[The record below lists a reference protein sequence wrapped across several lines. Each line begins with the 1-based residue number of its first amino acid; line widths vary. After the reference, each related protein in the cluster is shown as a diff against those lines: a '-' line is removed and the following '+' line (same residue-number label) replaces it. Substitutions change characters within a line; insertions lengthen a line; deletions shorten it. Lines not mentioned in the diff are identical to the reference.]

1 MANFLSPEEIDSL
14 DVNQTPAPQQ
24 NLSRNFVLS
33 PEDIDNLP
41 AAQPKAEPVIKAPVQ
56 PGERPSTTVGG
67 PRQSFNTEGE
77 SLAQQAEDLPVIGP
91 AVRMGRASGYALGR
105 SGKAIEAAAGDVAN
119 LPAAAAGYTK
129 PLENLSEF
137 ASQPY
142 EGKGS
147 ERPLPIE
154 RRAEV
159 PGAGRFFM
167 KAGLAPFRMEPQL
180 AAGFGLGAL
189 GLPAAASAAIPMLV
203 NERGEYDPIGA
214 GIAAGI
220 PGASRI
226 GEEVVSNALRRIPIA
241 QVMIRILGKDPM
253 ELKGRVVQKLG
264 GIEFSNDNFRKFLES
279 GGGFL
284 SANAYLA
291 AAKTPEILALP
302 EEQRKQAALDMVAEN
317 IAPALL
323 GFIRPGMSRTLESM
337 GPEVMRQYKEEF
349 SKPPVQG
356 PGPTG
361 TPPVIPVPPVMPK
374 PGPAGAARPM
384 PNKPMTPQDIDAVTP
399 APVPPVAA
407 NKNAGTVP
415 ETPQTINEQMKWLVE
430 GKRKAVMITHGE
442 EVPVLPKGMAITGTP
457 AGLFIFDPKQTNPAE
472 INAAVMNNTIGDLLG
487 YGTPAK
493 PAPGTPAA
501 AVVVRGP
508 DGTEKQG
515 VKTDAQ
521 NLPKVVDAAKKVA
534 GPGDTVTIE
543 PEQKVIDERNKA
555 NAPNPVIQQTGL
567 PVQPQG
573 TPPIGQTQ
581 QGASPGNIVP
591 GPTGQPGGLTP
602 DQIDEIPEGQQ
613 PQAPVVKPQ
622 PPATTLPATME
633 TARAIVN
640 MTPEEFHAKGGSFNK
655 INLELGKNA
664 TPEEYA
670 ELKQLRDKANERLAG
685 KTEEYN
691 KLKTRVE
698 AAKKLL
704 ALKNQGINLSTPGTV
719 DTSDRDKLVLEIA
732 KLTKQLEAVGNH
744 VLMLSTMPQFYNET
758 IKAYEDAR
766 ATGEP
771 TPAQR
776 EAGNYPKR
784 KVNVHGLEV
793 SVEVEPGGIRRNM
806 PGQPPWEVKMPVAYG
821 YIKRTVDNTDEAVDV
836 YLGPQEKGSTMVY
849 VIDQVDP
856 QTRKYDEPK
865 TFIGFDTVKQVLDA
879 YKGSFSDGS
888 GQMRIGGIKAFT
900 VPEFKKWLNNPGPV
914 QYREPKNLPA
924 KPVKKE
930 GDNHGKEVQTSE
942 GVQKGGE
949 GKEVAPKAPASTQP
963 ASTLHPG
970 QMTPEQFLEWQSK
983 HPGPGEGFYLS
994 AIDHPLGIHLSG
1006 FPAAIYR
1013 AIQEGLPV
1021 SDANRHILGAEE
1033 AQKKDLKDWLRARE
1047 QRLRWIRESSY
1058 PVSDV
1063 DAKALELM
1071 PSLQE
1076 RKWVLKEDGN
1086 WHPPGGLVKPAYD
1099 AKVKSD
1105 ANKLPKGRGGSLRPG
1120 GSGSPT
1126 PPTTPE
1132 GEPTPAGDTGENPQ
1146 VQPGIRP
1153 ADAGQEPGRGG
1164 ADSGGTPTDV
1174 ERLPT
1179 GEKPGETVEPQG
1191 ERTPPESAPVLS
1203 EPTGTAVEPAVSDPQ
1218 RPRNISLTENPAPVG
1233 VVSRANANIAAI
1245 ALVRALEK
1253 QNRFPT
1259 DEERK
1264 VLAAWSGWGSF
1275 KEVFNEGK
1283 AAKRDYDPGWVKR
1296 YGKAYDKLKSL
1307 LSDEEFAA
1315 AAESS
1320 VNAHFTSMEAVH
1332 SMWDIARHLGYKGG
1346 RALEGSAG
1354 SGVMIGYMPQDLASQ
1369 TKWVAVEMEPMT
1381 GKILTYLYPE
1391 ADVRIQPFERTKISN
1406 GRFDIAITNVPFHET
1421 GPGGTEYDIDLNL
1434 HNYCIARNL
1443 DKVKAGGIAVI
1454 ISSAGTMDSRPK
1466 QRAFIAS
1473 KADLVGAIRLPSNA
1487 FKESAGT
1494 EVVTDILIFRKPDGR
1509 PFDAQR
1515 WANTVEITTPDGKA
1529 EINEY
1534 FAQHPEMVL
1543 GKHALTGTM
1552 YRKNSYTVEATPGDI
1567 TEKLKAAIAHL
1578 PEDIISGRIIPGEAA
1593 EDTFLDDGTLT
1604 INEAGKVLEA
1614 KNLIL
1619 GKPEWDTNNK
1629 TLVDRAKD
1637 YIGLRNV
1644 LRRQYD
1650 LERNPESTDEDI
1662 EANRKELKKAYDK
1675 WTRKHGELNLNERKI
1690 SYLSSDPQYYTVL
1703 GLELVSQKMDPNDPS
1718 QTITVVTPSDVLT
1731 KRVNQPDLPPAK
1743 AGSGLDALSISL
1755 AYKGTLD
1762 MDYMSQ
1768 LTGMTEDQLESE
1780 LIGAGVAFKDPV
1792 AGTMIVNTEYLT
1804 GDIRD
1809 KLARAIFAAKE
1820 DNQFERNVEALKK
1833 VIPPDKPFSQIKF
1846 EISSRWM
1853 PEGALNLFAKQ
1864 VMGIPGNVIK
1874 FVDGVEEFAVKPTH
1888 TYQLTD
1894 KARTVYSTKDLNA
1907 LDLLQHALNFKRAK
1921 IMRTVRDGDKERTYE
1936 DVDAS
1941 ALANQIIDR
1950 IKEEFLKWA
1959 QTTEENLPYKYFD
1972 SDRGEYVTNDFPVWK
1987 ILEQEFNKKYGS
1999 FIVPDTDGS
2008 KLTLPGL
2015 STMVRRA
2022 PHLMNGVMR
2031 AIVTGNAVY
2040 GHGVGSGKTYL
2051 QIVAAHELM
2060 RIGKAKKIVH
2070 VVKKPTV
2077 GQFRTSIERAYPG
2090 SKVLIPSKKD
2100 FDPANRQKLFARIA
2114 SGRFDF
2120 IVLTHEQF
2128 KGIPTDPKSVE
2139 SFFNEQIDQ
2148 LRNILKEMGEERAED
2163 AKSTRGM
2170 DPTVRNIVRKIKG
2183 LRKRLENHL
2192 KAMGKHQIG
2201 ALSWQD
2207 LGIDGAFI
2215 DESHN
2220 FKKLPIATQMDVKGI
2235 PSDFSQRAVDLL
2247 IKMRDIQRKT
2257 DGRNVFFA
2265 SGTPVSNTLA
2275 ELWLMFHA
2283 TNPKLLEDFHVKT
2296 FDSFAS
2302 TFADVVE
2309 NFELGWDGR
2318 FKDQTRMSSFKNAAA
2333 LTVLTRMGMDVKMG
2347 NKELGLDVPEM
2358 RNGKPTIHAIKVT
2371 PAFERWVG
2379 LLEHISDTW
2388 AEFAPK
2394 ERFENS
2400 WVPIATMRAGVAA
2413 ALDPRLLF
2421 PDAEDHPASKVN
2433 TAIAD
2438 IYKAWEEGKEL
2449 RTTMMV
2455 FADMYRTMNSEKLLG
2470 VVGHHNPDVQ
2480 VSDTED
2486 GLPKDSNADETG
2498 DTGAADEKG
2507 YESTA
2512 VGDFNLY
2519 EDMRKKLIAR
2529 GVPEHEIA
2537 IITEHDTDAK
2547 RESLLNKLRQG
2558 MVRIVFGST
2567 EKIGEGV
2574 DVPQRMSAQFHLD
2587 PPMQMTPAKMEQRIG
2602 RIIRQGNMHSPKNLN
2617 LPVDVHFYAQERSMD
2632 AAIYQMLETKSKMVT
2647 QALQGQY
2654 LGDTF
2659 EDPAGELTLAMGEMM
2674 AAATGDSRP
2683 MERARLA
2690 KEVRE
2695 LKLKEGA
2702 YYRRI
2707 NELRAEVAS
2716 LTEQAKSERN
2726 QAQGLVAISEVIQPI
2741 LADKDNVSVYH
2752 PHSGKVFVG
2761 MKAFE
2766 EWLASMQNHFE
2777 GALRQQRDKVS
2788 ASVIINNSLRVY
2800 MEGWARPVG
2809 KEEFTKEYSAVFY
2822 KGTSSEPK
2830 WDDPRWNSDIGGLQR
2845 IPSALAGVPAFAV
2858 AKSQRL
2864 TAMAEKNEAGAK
2876 AFAAQFAETKFDQ
2889 AKELQEKS
2897 AQLDALETAL
2907 KGDRVGGSSKPGFPK
2922 LLKEAKS
2929 DAPMIVNLEQQ
2940 IAALAHLY
2948 EVADGDHKHAIAR
2961 LGMLE
2966 HLARTEGRQ
2975 KFTPTTP
2982 DEIAAAQAVTDT
2994 NEAAKAIDEQLVDL
3008 QQRHAEMMKMRLEN
3022 AMESIPLPFGVTET
3036 DTGTHLDLGTTF
3048 TSAGEETY
3056 VIGLTELQHLLD
3068 DPRSG
3073 LTPDARK
3080 VARELLNE
3088 PVMLHLDWS
3097 RLRVELKNLVHG
3109 GRARG
3114 SAHIADWLIQ
3124 ISKQASP
3131 ATFPHEIFH
3140 FLYELLPAG
3149 ERIRLNEFRQLEISE
3164 KAKEVGLGDPLIADF
3179 LSAIYKDGISSK
3191 AFAAILAQANP
3202 MQAAWLKQNYHLIN
3216 SSEFLASAA
3225 GNTYSQEKLK
3235 PDQKSWWNSFLDKMK
3250 QWVQGFL
3257 DSVKRAIGLRADLG
3271 QLIRELLAGRFKTR
3285 FEGGL
3290 SAEENVRLSVDE
3302 TNLTKAEREALER
3315 QKTISQ
3321 GEREGW
3327 IPTQVLGVKD
3337 YVRGREQI
3345 TPDSRA
3351 ESTSFAKAIFD
3362 EAGIPSAQM
3371 PAGWWKFVENGSNQD
3386 EAGEKLIKILTRE
3399 IQQKN
3404 EPGKSGD
3411 LLANV
3416 LNSVMY
3422 NFRPEF
3428 GGMSMFS
3435 RPIREELYEIAQ
3447 SDRSQRGL
3455 ALGALAGFREDM
3467 SFVSQNIDVVLNRI
3481 YSDAFGGTA
3490 VSSVMRRVLEH
3501 FRNWFS
3507 DAEIRDALASKPEL
3521 EALVT
3526 RLIGLNRR
3534 DEGSRVY
3541 RKVQGLLKPKNAKTI
3556 ERLESDARVQE
3567 AVDQILQEA
3576 AKMGI
3581 EPKKN
3586 PQKPMSPLQ
3595 RLLLMVSPETGERID
3610 ELIGRAITDAE
3621 RNAGIKAMLREA
3633 KTEEERQE
3641 LEQEFANGGS
3651 PTEEAIESGLDTPEF
3666 SHWKAIRDNLIGY
3679 SPTTV
3684 KLVQDLIRSDF
3695 KGTRVIGRP
3704 NLKPVDTRLNLEA
3717 LAKAPEEEVKRV
3729 LDAYYE
3735 GLEANMDLASATGE
3749 TVLRVRE
3756 MIEKEVTAQLEAAR
3770 KRFRDPM
3777 FKAPVAPGTAPT
3789 AEQRAAHLINAGLFA
3804 DERLNLEEMVDRV
3817 AGKSR
3822 MAALTPKLSVMIK
3835 AALET
3840 PFYRQSDLAKN
3851 FGDQLVEK
3859 LGITPEQAD
3868 KAAAVFAQ
3876 AFDYKFERARES
3888 AQKVAKESITPKEV
3902 KLFQNKYALWKRIER
3917 AVNAGIFDT
3926 GEVLREIAKAHGWQI
3941 PTDGQVAYM
3950 KDLAQQEQ
3958 KLRELTPRE
3967 AASVGSNPSDLAK
3980 AQADKE
3986 AATLE
3991 KRVALKKKMEVT
4003 WSRMTRPISLAHPW
4017 ETRRNIAAAVNE
4029 LVSANLLLRVGFVPR
4044 QLISVL
4050 TQGALHTPT
4059 RALAVALG
4067 RWIDAGAISG
4077 DTKLFTEAS
4086 VALKDAYSARLQS
4099 LKAALYAT
4107 RAAFAGRGEARNVDR
4122 LMSSIAAIERVASK
4136 AEEYDKAGEP
4146 VKAFLARTFSLI
4158 RLGYRVAQ
4166 ALDNLH
4172 GLPAEYQEMVAQV
4185 RTALR
4190 AAGKSPA
4197 EIEQGIEY
4205 VMGDMQAE
4213 WAEAIDVARIYLEN
4227 AGIKA
4232 SEAEIKESAWS
4243 IVKRRQYDRMK
4254 ELHLPADDFE
4264 EENRLLRNTIGWNE
4278 RETSGVGAVVGRAMA
4293 GMTSVAAGVGL
4304 PLPMARFGNAIAIMI
4319 NRALTFTPLYKLA
4332 EVGGEHV
4339 SPWFRTR
4346 TDRNQRRIE
4355 ASMMTAIGTILF
4367 LFAAFGAL
4375 IVKNRAPKDKE
4386 ERDLFDKEGHK
4397 AGTVEIPLPDG
4408 SFIPISMTTGP
4419 MQYVAP
4425 YLAAGGAVNDLVQSR
4440 AKAQAKMN
4448 AEAEA
4453 KGLTPGKVRPVEMAD
4468 LLGVAGDAAWASITG
4483 GRTASG
4489 LIASATD
4496 YGTFNATKFASS
4508 QISPLVPVLP
4518 ELQELS
4524 RMAGVSLDSK
4534 MATFWDFMLPLPTSA
4549 AAKVNMLGDPVG
4561 NESAIQRVIQ
4571 SLTGGTYWAVN
4582 APERRQAAGYDVLFN
4597 TGYRPP
4603 SIDPNK
4609 GYPIGDQYRPMT
4621 PEELQK
4627 YTVLRGQYLKEE
4639 LQNVAGTT
4647 DMGDVRQAYQA
4658 ANQRALQAVGVDTA
4672 TTSRAANTATAS
4684 TSAPAISSTGPR
4696 QHIGG
4701 LRGLHTA
4708 GKTVTATYKAPAL
4721 RGPSIRT
4728 PGVHKPR
4735 AVGIRRGPSLRPTR
4749 GIKFGRPRRNPGT
4762 VRPV

>member
-56 PGERPSTTVGG
+56 PGERPSTTAGG
-67 PRQSFNTEGE
+67 PRQSFGTEGE

-105 SGKAIEAAAGDVAN
+105 AGKVIEAVAGDVAN

-142 EGKGS
+142 EAKGS

-356 PGPTG
+356 SGPNG

-374 PGPAGAARPM
+374 PGPARPM
-384 PNKPMTPQDIDAVTP
+384 SPQDIDAVTP
-399 APVPPVAA
+399 SPVPPVAA

-442 EVPVLPKGMAITGTP
+442 EVPILPKGMAITGTP

-515 VKTDAQ
+515 VKTDPQ
-521 NLPKVVDAAKKVA
+521 NLPNVLKAAKKVA

-555 NAPNPVIQQTGL
+555 NAANPVIQQTGL

-581 QGASPGNIVP
+581 QGSSPGNIVP
-591 GPTGQPGGLTP
+591 GATGKSGELTP
-602 DQIDEIPEGQQ
+602 EQIDQIPQGQQ
-613 PQAPVVKPQ
+613 PQAEEKPKF
-622 PPATTLPATME
+622 PSFIGRVPTATNLPATME
-633 TARAIVN
+633 TARSVIKMN
-640 MTPEEFHAKGGSFNK
+640 PQEFWDKTASFNNV
-655 INLELGKNA
+655 NLEIGKNA
-664 TPEEYA
+664 TPEEYE
-670 ELKQLRDKANERLAG
+670 ELKRLM
-685 KTEEYN
+685 K
-691 KLKTRVE
+691 E
-698 AAKKLL
+698 AEARHIE
-704 ALKNQGINLSTPGTV
+704 ALKFADANPT
-719 DTSDRDKLVLEIA
+719 
-732 KLTKQLEAVGNH
+732 EANH
-744 VLMLSTMPQFYNET
+744 NAHVQLSTMAQFYREAV
-758 IKAYEDAR
+758 KAYEAAR

-793 SVEVEPGGIRRNM
+793 SVEVEPGAIRRNM

-900 VPEFKKWLNNPGPV
+900 VPEFKKWLNKPGPV

-949 GKEVAPKAPASTQP
+949 GKEVAPKASASTQP
-963 ASTLHPG
+963 APALHPG

-983 HPGPGEGFYLS
+983 HTSPSEAFYVPS
-994 AIDHPLGIHLSG
+994 IDHPLGFHLSG
-1006 FPAAIYR
+1006 FPAAIFR

-1033 AQKKDLKDWLRARE
+1033 SQKKDLKDWLRARE
-1047 QRLRWIRESSY
+1047 QRLRWIRESTN

-1063 DAKALELM
+1063 DAKGLELM

-1076 RKWVLKEDGN
+1076 RKWVLNAEDGN
-1086 WHPPGGLVKPAYD
+1086 WHPPGGLVKPPEEP
-1099 AKVKSD
+1099 KVKSD
-1105 ANKLPKGRGGSLRPG
+1105 ANKLPKGRGGSLRPR
-1120 GSGSPT
+1120 GSGSST

-1132 GEPTPAGDTGENPQ
+1132 GEPTPAGDTGTTPQ

-1153 ADAGQEPGRGG
+1153 ADAGQKPGRGG
-1164 ADSGGTPTDV
+1164 ADSGGAPTDV

-1179 GEKPGETVEPQG
+1179 GEKPGETVEPEG

-1218 RPRNISLTENPAPVG
+1218 RPRNISLTENPAPTG

-1332 SMWDIARHLGYKGG
+1332 SMWDIARQLGYKGG

-1354 SGVMIGYMPQDLASQ
+1354 SGVMIGYMPQDLAGQ

-1406 GRFDIAITNVPFHET
+1406 GRFDIAITNVPFFDT

-1454 ISSAGTMDSRPK
+1454 ISSSGTMDARPK

-1494 EVVTDILIFRKPDGR
+1494 EVVTDILVFRKPDGR

-1515 WANTVEITTPDGKA
+1515 WANTVEVTTSDGKA

-1567 TEKLKAAIAHL
+1567 AEKLKAAIAHL

-1614 KNLIL
+1614 KNLTL

-1675 WTRKHGELNLNERKI
+1675 WVKKHGELNLNERKI
-1690 SYLSSDPQYYTVL
+1690 SYLSSDPQYFTVL
-1703 GLELVSQKMDPNDPS
+1703 GLELVSQKMDPNDP
-1718 QTITVVTPSDVLT
+1718 TETVTVITPSDVLT
-1731 KRVNQPDLPPAK
+1731 KRVNQPDLPPAR

-1762 MDYMSQ
+1762 MSYMSQ
-1768 LTGMTEDQLESE
+1768 LTGMSEDQLESE
-1780 LIGAGVAFKDPV
+1780 LIGAGVAFKDPE

-1809 KLARAIFAAKE
+1809 KLARAMFAAKE

-1833 VIPPDKPFSQIKF
+1833 VIPPDKPFSQIRF
-1846 EISSRWM
+1846 DISARWM
-1853 PEGALNLFAKQ
+1853 PETALNLFAKQ

-1874 FVDGVEEFAVKPTH
+1874 FVEGVEEFAVKPTH
-1888 TYQLTD
+1888 TYQLTE
-1894 KARTVYSTKDLNA
+1894 KARTVYGTQDLNA

-1921 IMRTVRDGDKERTYE
+1921 IMRTVREGDKERHYE
-1936 DVDAS
+1936 DMDAS

-1950 IKEEFLKWA
+1950 IKEEFVKWA
-1959 QTTEENLPYKYFD
+1959 QTTEEAIPYKYFD
-1972 SDRGEYVTNDFPVWK
+1972 SDRGDYVTNELPVWK
-1987 ILEQEFNKKYGS
+1987 VLEQEFNKKYGS
-1999 FIVPDTDGS
+1999 FIVPDSDGS

-2015 STMVRRA
+2015 STMVRRT
-2022 PHLMNGVMR
+2022 PHLVNGVMR
-2031 AIVTGNAVY
+2031 AIVTGNAVF
-2040 GHGVGSGKTYL
+2040 GHGVGSGKTFL
-2051 QIVAAHELM
+2051 QIVAGHELM
-2060 RIGKAKKIVH
+2060 RIGKAKKVVH
-2070 VVKKPTV
+2070 IVKKPTV
-2077 GQFRTSIERAYPG
+2077 GQYRASIERAYPG

-2100 FDPANRQKLFARIA
+2100 FDPENRQKIFARIA

-2192 KAMGKHQIG
+2192 KAMSKHQIG

-2283 TNPKLLEDFHVKT
+2283 TNPKLLEDFHIKT

-2318 FKDQTRMSSFKNAAA
+2318 FKDQTRMSKFKNGAA

-2347 NKELGLDVPEM
+2347 NKELGLDVPQVSG
-2358 RNGKPTIHAIKVT
+2358 GKPAVHAIKVT
-2371 PAFERWVG
+2371 PPFQRWID
-2379 LLEHISDTW
+2379 LLELISDAW
-2388 AEFAPK
+2388 NELDGK
-2394 ERFENS
+2394 GRWINK
-2400 WVPIATMRAGVAA
+2400 WVPITTMKAGVAA

-2433 TAIAD
+2433 TAIGHIFD
-2438 IYKAWEEGKEL
+2438 KWKEGKEL

-2455 FADMYRTMNSEKLLG
+2455 FADMYRTMNSDKLMSFI
-2470 VVGHHNPDVQ
+2470 GHHAPDVQ
-2480 VSDTED
+2480 VGEDAED
-2486 GLPKDSNADETG
+2486 GLPKDSNADDTG
-2498 DTGAADEKG
+2498 DTGAADQKA
-2507 YESTA
+2507 YEAAA

-2519 EDMRKKLIAR
+2519 EDIKKKLVAR

-2537 IITEHDTDAK
+2537 IITEHDTDTK
-2547 RESLLNKLRQG
+2547 RESLFNRFRQG
-2558 MVRIVFGST
+2558 IVRILLGGT

-2587 PPMQMTPAKMEQRIG
+2587 PPMLMNPAKMEQRIG

-2617 LPVDVHFYAQERSMD
+2617 VPVDLNLYAQERSMD

-2654 LGDTF
+2654 LGDEF
-2659 EDPAGELTLAMGEMM
+2659 DDPAGELTLAMGEMM

-2716 LTEQAKSERN
+2716 LTEQAKSERTQSRN
-2726 QAQGLVAISEVIQPI
+2726 LQTITDVISPI
-2741 LADKDNVSVYH
+2741 LADKDNVSAYH

-2788 ASVIINNSLRVY
+2788 ASIIINNTLRVY

-2809 KEEFTKEYSAVFY
+2809 KEEFRNEFSAVFY
-2822 KGTSSEPK
+2822 KGGSSEPK
-2830 WDDPRWNSDIGGLQR
+2830 WDDPRWNSDIASLQR
-2845 IPSALAGVPAFAV
+2845 IPNALSEVPRYAT
-2858 AKSQRL
+2858 AKSARL
-2864 TAMAEKNEAGAK
+2864 SEMAAKNESGAK

-2889 AKELQEKS
+2889 AKELEEKS
-2897 AQLDALETAL
+2897 AQLDALEKAL
-2907 KGDRVGGSSKPGFPK
+2907 KGDRIGGAKPGFPK

-2961 LGMLE
+2961 LGMME
-2966 HLARTEGRQ
+2966 HLAKTEGRQ
-2975 KFTPTTP
+2975 KFTPTTL

-2994 NEAAKAIDEQLVDL
+2994 NEAAKAIDEQLVDM

-3036 DTGTHLDLGTTF
+3036 DTGTHMDLGTTF
-3048 TSAGEETY
+3048 MSAGEETY

-3073 LTPDARK
+3073 LTPDARR

-3114 SAHIADWLIQ
+3114 SANIADWLIQ
-3124 ISKQASP
+3124 LSKQASP
-3131 ATFPHEIFH
+3131 ATFPHEVFH

-3149 ERIRLNEFRQLEISE
+3149 ERVRVNAFRQFEISE

-3179 LSAIYKDGISSK
+3179 LATIYKDGISSK
-3191 AFAAILAQANP
+3191 AFAAILAQADP

-3216 SSEFLASAA
+3216 SSEFLAGAA
-3225 GNTYSQEKLK
+3225 GKSYSEEKLN
-3235 PDQKSWWNSFLDKMK
+3235 PEQKSWWKSFLEKLK

-3257 DSVKRAIGLRADLG
+3257 DSVKRAIGLRPDLG

-3467 SFVSQNIDVVLNRI
+3467 SFVSQNIDVVLNRL

-3633 KTEEERQE
+3633 KTDEERQE
-3641 LEQEFANGGS
+3641 LEQDFANGGS
-3651 PTEEAIESGLDTPEF
+3651 PTEEAIEAGLDTPEF

-3695 KGTRVIGRP
+3695 KGTRVIGWP

-3868 KAAAVFAQ
+3868 KAAVVFAQ

-3967 AASVGSNPSDLAK
+3967 AASVGPNPSDLAK

-4172 GLPAEYQEMVAQV
+4172 GLPAEYQEMVSQV

-4278 RETSGVGAVVGRAMA
+4278 RETSGVGAVVGKAMA

-4609 GYPIGDQYRPMT
+4609 GYAIGDQYRPMT

-4647 DMGDVRQAYQA
+4647 NLADVRQAYQS
-4658 ANQRALQAVGVDTA
+4658 ANQRALQEVGVDTA
-4672 TTSRAANTATAS
+4672 SARAATTSTAS
-4684 TSAPAISSTGPR
+4684 TSAPAISSTTGSR

-4708 GKTVTATYKAPAL
+4708 GKTVTATYKSPLPAL

-4728 PGVHKPR
+4728 PGIHKPK
-4735 AVGIRRGPSLRPTR
+4735 GIGASRGPSLRPTR

-4762 VRPV
+4762 IRPV